1 MTKILKKLD
10 KVKIFNF
17 GVRTVS
23 PFFIP
28 FVLEIDDKYISAE
41 AK

>member
-17 GVRTVS
+17 GVRTV
-23 PFFIP
+23 IP
-28 FVLEIDDKYISAE
+28 FLFHLF
-41 AK
+41 